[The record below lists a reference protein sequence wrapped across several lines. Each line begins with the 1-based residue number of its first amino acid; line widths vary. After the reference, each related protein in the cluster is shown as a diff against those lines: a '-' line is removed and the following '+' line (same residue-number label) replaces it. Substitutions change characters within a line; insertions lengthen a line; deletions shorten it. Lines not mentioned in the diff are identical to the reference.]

1 MRNAQVVIKD
11 NGNYSTGEWMQNPEK
26 GCPKSEVTLIPPP
39 LPSLSPGIGMTKTG
53 YQMNE

>member
-1 MRNAQVVIKD
+1 
-11 NGNYSTGEWMQNPEK
+11 MQNPEK